1 MDERFWQVGAGFNL
15 GVQLMTTFFKRLS
28 FAASVAALLAA
39 GSVSAET
46 LQDAIAMAYQQNPTL
61 ARARAQQRAT
71 DEQYV
76 QARGRFGPSVSLSTG
91 TTYNDHDQA
100 PSGARAF
107 GTLGVTA
114 SQALF
119 GSGGLS
125 ANLDASKATV
135 QSGQQSLRSAESQ
148 LLLNVISV
156 YTAVRR
162 DQEALQISQ
171 DNYDILKKQLDQVQ
185 AQFEAGQLTRT
196 DVAQSQA
203 RLSGAA
209 ASLASA
215 QAQLD
220 TDRAS
225 YVAIVGQAPTAL
237 EPVPDLPGMPKDFN
251 AALQTAEQNNPDLS
265 AAQYAADAATAR
277 VKAARSAFGPT
288 VGVEVSSGQAG
299 IAGHLGNFSDT
310 QQTTVSARLSIP
322 LFSAGLNGSRVREAI
337 EGETA
342 QKLTVE
348 ETRRGVVSTVS
359 QAWSNMIAARSAV
372 ASTQE
377 QVKAA
382 QVAAEGVKTEQQVGL
397 RTNIEVLN
405 AEQEL
410 KSAQLDLV
418 NAQRGQY
425 VAAAQLLSVTGN
437 LTAQALA
444 PSTPVYDPKEHF
456 NKVKSKGWTPLEPV
470 VRVVDGAAEGLLK
483 GGNK

>member
-1 MDERFWQVGAGFNL
+1 
-15 GVQLMTTFFKRLS
+15 MTNFLFGRRVSALKMWG
-28 FAASVAALLAA
+28 AASSAVALLVAGAA
-39 GSVSAET
+39 SAET

-76 QARGRFGPSVSLSTG
+76 QTRSQFGPSLSLSTG
-91 TTYNDHDQA
+91 ITYNDRPQDFA
-100 PSGARAF
+100 GDRAF
-107 GTLGVTA
+107 GNLGVTA
-114 SQALF
+114 SQNLF
-119 GSGGLS
+119 GSGGLT
-125 ANLDASKATV
+125 ANINAAKAQVDA
-135 QSGQQSLRSAESQ
+135 GQQSLRSAEST

-171 DNYDILKKQLDQVQ
+171 DNYTILKQQLDQTQ

-203 RLSGAA
+203 RLSGAS

-220 TDRAS
+220 SDRAD
-225 YVAIVGQAPTAL
+225 YIAIVGQAPVAL
-237 EPVPDLPGMPKDFN
+237 DPVPDLPGMPKDFDG
-251 AALQTAEQNNPDLS
+251 ALKTAEQNNPDLQ
-265 AAQYAADAATAR
+265 AAQYAADAAGDR
-277 VKAARSAFGPT
+277 VKAARSEFGPK
-288 VGVEVSSGQAG
+288 VGLSVSSGQTG
-299 IAGHLGNFSDT
+299 VAGHLGNFADT
-310 QQTTVSARLSIP
+310 EATSVSARLSIP
-322 LFSAGLNGSRVREAI
+322 LFSAGLNGSRVREAA
-337 EGETA
+337 EDETA

-348 ETRRGVVSTVS
+348 ETRRKVVSTTS
-359 QAWSNMIAARSAV
+359 QAWSNMLAARSAV

-377 QVKAA
+377 EVKAA

-418 NAQRGQY
+418 NAQRNQY
-425 VAAAQLLSVTGN
+425 VAAAQLLSVTGG

-444 PSTPVYDPKEHF
+444 PSTPVYDPKDHF

-470 VRVVDGAAEGLLK
+470 VGVVDGAAEGLIS
-483 GGNK
+483 GGHK

>member
-1 MDERFWQVGAGFNL
+1 
-15 GVQLMTTFFKRLS
+15 MTKSL
-28 FAASVAALLAA
+28 FARRVSALKMLSVAASALALVAA
-39 GSVSAET
+39 GTACAET

-76 QARGRFGPSVSLSTG
+76 QTRSRLGPSLSLSTG
-91 TTYNDHDQA
+91 VTYNDRAQDLAGHH
-100 PSGARAF
+100 AF
-107 GTLGVTA
+107 GSLGVTA
-114 SQALF
+114 SQSLF
-119 GSGGLS
+119 ATGGLS
-125 ANLDASKATV
+125 ANLDASKSQVEA
-135 QSGQQSLRSAESQ
+135 GQQSLRSAESQ

-171 DNYDILKKQLDQVQ
+171 DNYNILKQQLDQTQ

-209 ASLASA
+209 ASLAQA

-220 TDRAS
+220 SDRAD
-225 YVAIVGQAPTAL
+225 YVAIVGQAPVAL
-237 EPVPDLPGMPKDFN
+237 EPAPDLPGLPKDFDG
-251 AALQTAEQNNPDLS
+251 ALKTAQENNPDLQS
-265 AAQYAADAATAR
+265 AQYAADAATAR
-277 VKAARSAFGPT
+277 VKAARSEFGPT
-288 VGVEVSSGQAG
+288 VGLSVSSGQSG
-299 IAGHLGNFSDT
+299 VAGHMGNFADT
-310 QQTTVSARLSIP
+310 EATSVSARLSIP
-322 LFSAGLNGSRVREAI
+322 LFSAGLNGSRVREAM
-337 EGETA
+337 ENETA
-342 QKLTVE
+342 QKLMVE
-348 ETRRGVVSTVS
+348 ETRRNVVSTVS
-359 QAWSNMIAARSAV
+359 QAWSNMLAARSAV

-418 NAQRGQY
+418 NAQRSEY
-425 VAAAQLLSVTGN
+425 VAGAQLLSVTGN
-437 LTAQALA
+437 LTAKALA
-444 PSTPVYDPKEHF
+444 PSTPIYDPKDHF

-470 VRVVDGAAEGLLK
+470 VRVVDGAAEGLIS
-483 GGNK
+483 GGKK